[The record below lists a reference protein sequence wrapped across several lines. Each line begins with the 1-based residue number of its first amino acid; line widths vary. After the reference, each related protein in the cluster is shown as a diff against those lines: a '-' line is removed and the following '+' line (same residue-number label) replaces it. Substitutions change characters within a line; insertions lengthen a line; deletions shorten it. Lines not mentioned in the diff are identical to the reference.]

1 MHRYGL
7 GIAPEKSPS
16 IWGARGIFG
25 PHYIDVPW
33 DRTTLIGSD
42 EILKLLN
49 NGRWQAA
56 QLRFAEMVS
65 LWEIEPDKQKIVVLY
80 EDERVKIVGDSRSSY
95 GYFYVD
101 AWLKP
106 LK

>member
-7 GIAPEKSPS
+7 NIAPTDSPS
-16 IWGARGIFG
+16 IWGARGIFTRD
-25 PHYIDVPW
+25 YIDVPW
-33 DRTTLIGSD
+33 DRTTLIGTD

-49 NGRWQAA
+49 NGAWQAA

-65 LWEIEPDKQKIVVLY
+65 LYEIDSDEQKIVVLY
-80 EDERVKIVGDSRSSY
+80 EDDRIKIVGDARSSY

-101 AWLKP
+101 AWIKP
-106 LK
+106 E